1 MMFMFICR
9 PNLQTG
15 QVQDEEKQ
23 NRTNIDIQ
31 GANALPSISQTQTR
45 GQGAYL
51 NGTQNNDVITR
62 STKWINFIFVPVLLR
77 IPLTILLLLGI
88 GHHDK
93 ELESL
98 PSFTTFDD
106 EFTRLDA
113 VYTRNSN
120 RNNDTPLSWANG
132 N

>member
-15 QVQDEEKQ
+15 HVQDEEKQ

-93 ELESL
+93 ELESP

-106 EFTRLDA
+106 EFTRFDA
-113 VYTRNSN
+113 VYARSSN